1 LDRLIEDL
9 RAIDPTLATL
19 DVEYSEWE
27 VLYRMRLQI
36 ERDLLVG
43 SSVGQGLQPPARH
56 RRDRGRVAPGL
67 RGASW

>member
-1 LDRLIEDL
+1 MDRLIEDL

-36 ERDLLVG
+36 ERDQLVG
-43 SSVGQGLQPPARH
+43 SSVGQGLQPPA
-56 RRDRGRVAPGL
+56 
-67 RGASW
+67 

>member
-9 RAIDPTLATL
+9 RAIDPTFATL

-43 SSVGQGLQPPARH
+43 SSVGQGLQPPA
-56 RRDRGRVAPGL
+56 
-67 RGASW
+67 